1 MNIKKYLYFGYL
13 NQQNYN
19 LMKIYYFI
27 LTLFFCS
34 ISFAQT
40 TISGSVN
47 DDKGQPIPGVNIKV
61 VGENSGTVTDGDGK
75 FTLKSAKKPPFKVE
89 VSSIGFASQTV
100 EVNSNGQNLKVSLA
114 SEDMKLD
121 EIVIS
126 ASRAPERVRESPVTI
141 ERMTP
146 KDIKKTASPTFYD
159 GLENLK
165 EVHMNT
171 SSMSFKS
178 INTRGF
184 ATVANTRFMQLVDGM
199 DNSSPLLNFVL
210 GNLIGVSELDVAN
223 VELLPGASSALYGAN
238 AFNGILFMNSQSP
251 FVNPGISA
259 YVKYGQ
265 TSQKAAGNRDYADYG
280 VRLAGVFS
288 PHFAAKG
295 NFTYMRG
302 TDWYATD
309 YQDLANPGADRSFY
323 NYNGVNVYGD
333 EVSTNLN
340 GVADGMLAAGAIT
353 PAQFAVFNAILPN
366 YNVSRT
372 GYNEV
377 DLTDNKVAN
386 AKIDFSLHVKPW
398 ATNQS
403 CDWAKELEII
413 WQSKFGFGNTVYQ
426 GANRYYL
433 NDFFMQ
439 QHKLEFKGKNFFLR
453 GYTTTENGGNSYD
466 MLFTGINI
474 NRQWKPDATW
484 FGQYAAAYVQA
495 TLAGQTP
502 EVSHQLARLYSDYN
516 ITSGL
521 PLPAVTGPSR
531 YLPGTPEFNNAFNKV
546 TSNPDVLS
554 GSKLVDE
561 SRIYHSDA
569 NYNFKDLLKV
579 VEIQIGGSYRLY
591 ELNSFGRIYTDKDS
605 QINYSD
611 YGAYTQAQKKLLND
625 RLKLTGSIRY
635 DKSKNFEG
643 NYSPRLSGVYSAGAK
658 KQHNFRASYQTGFRN
673 PTTQDQYIGF
683 NVGNAVLLGSAPDN
697 LIRYSETLPVSA
709 NGQIFS
715 GSPTVVMNG
724 NNAYFNSYTAASATA
739 FGAAVA
745 AAGPTNQAQLAAA
758 IVAASPL
765 LVKTNVDYVKPE
777 TVRAIELGYRGQL
790 KGFDFDI
797 NGYYNTYNDFIGNLT
812 VVAPYYGIASQNA
825 TFAPGSPEFQSA
837 FALTQNDRRAYQL
850 YTNTD
855 VEINS
860 LGFGFGVGK
869 KVYKNF
875 EINAN
880 YNYAQFDF
888 DQAKDPSFEPGF
900 NTPKH
905 RAKLSLGNDQ
915 LFKNFGFNVS
925 GRWNSEYLYQSSF
938 ADGMISEATVID
950 AQINYSIPFLKSTI
964 KVGASNIGGKEYRQI
979 LGAGAIGSQYFASL
993 TINP

>member
-13 NQQNYN
+13 NQQNYY

-47 DDKGQPIPGVNIKV
+47 DDKGQPIPGANIKV
-61 VGENSGTVTDGDGK
+61 VGDSAGTVTDGDGK
-75 FTLKSAKKPPFKVE
+75 FSLKSSKKPPFKVE
-89 VSSIGFASQTV
+89 ISSIGFATQSLDVSSSGQTLNV
-100 EVNSNGQNLKVSLA
+100 VLNSENTQ
-114 SEDMKLD
+114 LD

-184 ATVANTRFMQLVDGM
+184 ATVANTRFLQLVDGM

-210 GNLIGVSELDVAN
+210 GNLIGVSEIDVQS

-251 FVNPGISA
+251 FTKQGISA

-280 VRLAGVFS
+280 VRLAKAFT
-288 PHFAAKG
+288 PHIAAKG

-340 GVADGMLAAGAIT
+340 GVADGLLAAGAIT
-353 PAQFAVFNAILPN
+353 PAQFTVFNNILPN

-386 AKIDFSLHVKPW
+386 AKIDFSVHVKPW
-398 ATNQS
+398 ATAS
-403 CDWAKELEII
+403 KDWAKEIEFI

-433 NDFFMQ
+433 NDFFME
-439 QHKLEFKGKNFFLR
+439 QHKLELKGNNFFLR

-474 NRQWKPDATW
+474 NRQWKSDATW
-484 FGQYAAAYVQA
+484 FGQYAGAYVQS

-502 EVSHQLARLYSDYN
+502 EQAHVTARN
-516 ITSGL
+516 I
-521 PLPAVTGPSR
+521 ADTGR
-531 YLPGTPEFNNAFNKV
+531 LIPGTDAFNSAFKTV

-561 SRIYHSDA
+561 SRIYHSDG
-569 NYNFKDLLKV
+569 NYNFKNLIKFA
-579 VEIQIGGSYRLY
+579 EIQVGGSYRLY

-605 QINYSD
+605 QINYTD
-611 YGAYTQAQKKLLND
+611 YGAYTQVQKKLMED

-635 DKSKNFEG
+635 DKSKNFDG
-643 NYSPRLSGVYSAGAK
+643 NYSPRISAVYSAGAK
-658 KQHNFRASYQTGFRN
+658 KQHNFRGSFQTGFRN

-697 LIRYSETLPVSA
+697 LIRYTEDLPVSA
-709 NGQIFS
+709 SGQAFS
-715 GSPTVVMNG
+715 GSPLVTMNG

-745 AAGPTNQAQLAAA
+745 AAGPTNQAQLFAAIEAAA
-758 IVAASPL
+758 PL

-777 TVRAIELGYRGQL
+777 TVRAIELGYRGDL
-790 KGFDFDI
+790 KGFNIDL

-812 VVAPYYGIASQNA
+812 VVAPYYGTASQGGSFTAPNA
-825 TFAPGSPEFQSA
+825 AFQSA

-850 YTNTD
+850 YTNTN
-855 VEINS
+855 VEIKS
-860 LGFGFGVGK
+860 LGFGVGVSR

-875 EINAN
+875 ELSAN
-880 YNYAQFDF
+880 YNYAEFDF
-888 DQAKDPSFEPGF
+888 DQAKDPSFEAGF

-905 RAKLSLGNDQ
+905 RVKASLGNEK

-950 AQINYSIPFLKSTI
+950 AQINYSIPALKSVI
-964 KVGASNIGGKEYRQI
+964 KLGASNLGGKEYRQI